1 MTSQLSIMLDYDT
14 LVVMNDDLAWLDT
27 DDGRLAYRDTG
38 SGQPLV
44 LLHGGFVDHHM
55 WDGQIPAFA
64 RLYRVIAPDAR
75 GHGASA
81 NASKPFRPADD
92 LAALLRNLGT
102 GPAVLAGVSMG
113 ASTAVDTALEHP
125 DLVRALVTSG
135 AGTSEPEYTDPWTIQ
150 VRRDWYAAMAAGDLE
165 RALDTFTLFAAGPH
179 RTLGSIPRGVA
190 RRIREMAR
198 RTMAKHAAGEPNW
211 LVPVPRTWERAAN
224 ITAPLLAINGNLDAS
239 DHIAMAERLARAVAH
254 GSVTIINGTAHY
266 PNMEQPQAYN
276 AALTGFLSI
285 LAAHPGP

>member
-1 MTSQLSIMLDYDT
+1 
-14 LVVMNDDLAWLDT
+14 MNDDLVWLDT
-27 DDGRLAYRDTG
+27 EDGRLAYRDTG
-38 SGQPLV
+38 SGQPLL

-55 WDGQIPAFA
+55 WDDQIPALA
-64 RLYRVIAPDAR
+64 PLYRVIAPDAR

-92 LAALLRNLGT
+92 VAALLRHLGT

-135 AGTSEPEYTDPWTIQ
+135 AGTSQPEYTDPWTIQ
-150 VRRDWYAAMAAGDLE
+150 VRHDWFAAMAAGDLE
-165 RALDTFTLFAAGPH
+165 SAVDMFTLFVAGPH
-179 RTLGSIPRGVA
+179 RTPGSVPRGVE

-211 LVPVPRTWERAAN
+211 LTPVPRTWERAAK
-224 ITAPLLAINGNLDAS
+224 ITAPLLAINGELDAP
-239 DHIAMAERLARAVAH
+239 DHIAMAERLARTVAR
-254 GSVTIINGTAHY
+254 GSITVINGTAHY

-276 AALTGFLSI
+276 TALTGFLST
-285 LAAHPGP
+285 LTTRPRS